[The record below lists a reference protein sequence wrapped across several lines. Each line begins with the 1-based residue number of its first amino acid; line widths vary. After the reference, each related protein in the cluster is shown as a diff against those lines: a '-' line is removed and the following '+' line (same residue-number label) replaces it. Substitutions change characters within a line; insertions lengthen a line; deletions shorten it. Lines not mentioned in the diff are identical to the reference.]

1 MHSWTIFLC
10 TFMACISS
18 WIILNHVILYSLD
31 LPELKVLFIILQSVN
46 QFLNYSPGI
55 LTPCKRNIC
64 SIGSDIFIFRDYLP
78 LILKV
83 SQTVMYDVVVYMKN
97 GLPLACDSSLEKSN
111 NSYAFS
117 QCSLIQCFIS
127 VFCITHWS
135 CFLAGLSSHTRFS
148 QLITLLMYLP
158 LENLAFIIRRD

>member
-1 MHSWTIFLC
+1 M
-10 TFMACISS
+10 
-18 WIILNHVILYSLD
+18 
-31 LPELKVLFIILQSVN
+31 
-46 QFLNYSPGI
+46 NYSPGI

-64 SIGSDIFIFRDYLP
+64 SIGSDIFIFRDCLP

-117 QCSLIQCFIS
+117 QCSLIQWFIS

-158 LENLAFIIRRD
+158 LENLAFIIRRDWPIIIELVFFVSFLLGFLTDVSSSALLNLILYPNPTLCSVGL